1 MEENFTWWSITETS
15 AEFWEP
21 LMLQMIF
28 LIPSFFGTFILV
40 LFLLAHVANLEK
52 YMPKTTHGNHSTD
65 SRVRCGLPP
74 GLTLT
79 GSNPPKI

>member
-52 YMPKTTHGNHSTD
+52 YMPSAMWAA
-65 SRVRCGLPP
+65 P
-74 GLTLT
+74 
-79 GSNPPKI
+79 GSNPHGIESSENINDLFSQN